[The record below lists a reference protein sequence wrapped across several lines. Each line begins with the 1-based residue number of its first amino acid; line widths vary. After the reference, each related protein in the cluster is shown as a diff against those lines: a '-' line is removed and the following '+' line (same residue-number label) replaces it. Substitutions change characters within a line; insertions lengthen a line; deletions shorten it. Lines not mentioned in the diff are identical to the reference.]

1 MSVPADLR
9 YTAEHEWLRL
19 DGDVATVGITEFAA
33 AALGDVVFV
42 GLPEVGARLTAGQ
55 VCGEVESTKSVSDLY
70 NPVDGEVVEVN
81 AALDEEPSAVNT
93 DPYGGGWLFEVVP
106 SDPSQLEDSIV
117 RPLQS
122 SPPHHR
128 PRRRRGR
135 RRSPHCPSRP

>member
-1 MSVPADLR
+1 MSVPTDLR

-70 NPVDGEVVEVN
+70 NPVDGEIVEVN
-81 AALDEEPSAVNT
+81 TALDDEPGAVNT
-93 DPYGGGWLFEVVP
+93 DPYGAGWLFRLRVSGPVELLDAAGYLV
-106 SDPSQLEDSIV
+106 
-117 RPLQS
+117 
-122 SPPHHR
+122 HH
-128 PRRRRGR
+128 GGADL
-135 RRSPHCPSRP
+135 